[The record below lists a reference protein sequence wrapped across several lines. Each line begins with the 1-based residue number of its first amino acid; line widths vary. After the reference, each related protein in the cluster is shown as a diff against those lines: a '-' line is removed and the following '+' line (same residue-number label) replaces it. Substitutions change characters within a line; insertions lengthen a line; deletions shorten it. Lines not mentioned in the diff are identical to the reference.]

1 MEGFTQFCVWLL
13 FACAV
18 IELSWKGWNK
28 YKDYKEI
35 KPKVSETKDKDLEEE
50 KKNKD

>member
-1 MEGFTQFCVWLL
+1 MEGFTAFCVWFL

-18 IELSWKGWNK
+18 IELSWKGWK
-28 YKDYKEI
+28 KYKEI
-35 KPKVSETKDKDLEEE
+35 KDKELEEE

>member
-1 MEGFTQFCVWLL
+1 MEGFTQFCVWFL

-35 KPKVSETKDKDLEEE
+35 KDKDLEEE

>member
-1 MEGFTQFCVWLL
+1 MEGFTAFCVWFLA
-13 FACAV
+13 FCAV
-18 IELSWKGWNK
+18 VELSWKGWNK
-28 YKDYKEI
+28 YKEI